1 MKNKK
6 IFFIVYIIF
15 ISIIL
20 ISIITL
26 SFLGNKKRIGY
37 LSEFKI
43 NVDNTLK
50 INRLNID
57 ETKELFVINNE
68 LDEIAINNYILTNE
82 SITNYSYNFR
92 IKYYDKIFRN
102 NDIYNVYLNTNK
114 ILENNN
120 YIKKIEMGKNGSP
133 FDILTSTQKLMY
145 DEKID
150 NVDYNLKIKNEIII
164 IFIPLLILFLY
175 ICFYNKISYFINKC
189 EKRNIIFPIVIL
201 LLLLFMY
208 LRNINILLNPQLW
221 AEDGNVFFQEYY
233 DYGLKSI
240 FMPYAGY
247 LHTVPR
253 IIIIISYFLSEVFN
267 KGIILIPMF
276 SVFLSNLVGAYCLG
290 YVCSKDLKWFA
301 PLKLRILLSLLLCFV
316 PYTGE
321 VYNNPT
327 NLHWILGYF
336 LFLVSI
342 NMIHNK
348 SIPRGLIL
356 IPIFLFSVSS
366 TFVIFIGLASAFLFF
381 EYIFTLIK
389 EKYIKYNIKNIFT
402 KLLNLFVL
410 NIGFII
416 HTLVIISGKRAGS
429 GNINIMY
436 LIESCIYILLKL
448 FIDIRKLYID
458 NIFIT
463 LILFLSILII
473 FIKFFKYKYVLIF
486 YILTIIM
493 IFVGN
498 NSFQFYLYNV
508 RYIFIPTSIILT
520 FVIGNFA
527 LFYKNKYIKKL
538 YYYIYFI
545 FICIIC
551 VNYFIFNFSNK
562 FILEDVKWNEF
573 SSIYNKNGNRTI
585 FIPINPTSFGNWGI
599 NVKANIL
606 ETINYDKLNKIDD
619 YTYFYNFTNYNE
631 SFIYCYDA
639 NMNFSFVDTLSGI
652 DTNND
657 GIIDLS
663 FNNFYYKNNIYL
675 IDISEYSNI
684 SLILKTRY
692 NYFSNDILIVE
703 KIY

>member
-1 MKNKK
+1 MKNKD
-6 IFFIVYIIF
+6 IFLKTLIVLTSII
-15 ISIIL
+15 IIL
-20 ISIITL
+20 IIIL
-26 SFLGNKKRIGY
+26 ALLGRKERVGY
-37 LSEFKI
+37 LSEFQI
-43 NVDNTLK
+43 NVDKTLE
-50 INRLNID
+50 LNNFTNIAEIKD
-57 ETKELFVINNE
+57 LFTVNNE

-133 FDILTSTQKLMY
+133 FGILTSTQKLMY

-164 IFIPLLILFLY
+164 IFILLLILFLY

-348 SIPRGLIL
+348 SIPKGLIL
-356 IPIFLFSVSS
+356 IPIFLFSVST
-366 TFVIFIGLASAFLFF
+366 TFVIFIGLASTFLFF
-381 EYIFTLIK
+381 EYIFILIK
-389 EKYIKYNIKNIFT
+389 EKSIKYNIKNIFT
-402 KLLNLFVL
+402 KILNLFIL

-416 HTLVIISGKRAGS
+416 HTLVIISGKRAGQ
-429 GNINIMY
+429 GNINIIY
-436 LIESCIYILLKL
+436 LFEAVFYIFERLFINLGKLIYIE
-448 FIDIRKLYID
+448 

-463 LILFLSILII
+463 IIIFLLFLVIPII
-473 FIKFFKYKYVLIF
+473 FFKYRYMLLF
-486 YILTIIM
+486 YIFTIIM

-498 NSFQFYLYNV
+498 TSSQFYLGSV
-508 RYIFIPTSIILT
+508 RYVFIPTSIILT

-562 FILEDVKWNEF
+562 FVLDDLKWKQL
-573 SSIYNKNGNRTI
+573 SSMYNKNVTGKI
-585 FIPINPTSFGNWGI
+585 FIPINPYSWGI
-599 NVKANIL
+599 YINANIL
-606 ETINYDKLNKIDD
+606 DSVTSDRLNKINDNMHI
-619 YTYFYNFTNYNE
+619 YNFTNQNKA
-631 SFIYCYDA
+631 FIYCYDK
-639 NMNFSFVDTLSGI
+639 NINFIDTYSGI
-652 DTNND
+652 DTND
-657 GIIDLS
+657 DTIIDLT
-663 FNNFYYKNNIYL
+663 FNNFYYGKKFYL
-675 IDISEYSNI
+675 INISEYSNI
-684 SLILKTRY
+684 SLILKTEDY
-692 NYFSNDILIVE
+692 YFSNNILIVE
-703 KIY
+703 KMY